1 LSSVNESLSQR
12 AEAIFHEVLAAHED
26 RWPMLIELLCKGD
39 TELKEEVRSLV
50 EASQAEEILSAR
62 LSADAHIGVD
72 AIAPGKCVG
81 PYQLD
86 RLLGRGGMGAVYL
99 AHRADGEFQQQV
111 AIKLIDV
118 PLASDLFREPFRM
131 ERQILAGLVHPF
143 IARLLDGGVSSDGE
157 LYLAL
162 EYVDGVSIVR
172 YCKENHLSLR
182 SRLLLFVKVCE
193 AVQYAHQNLVIHRDL
208 KWGGQSPPLPT
219 YTLSAFC
226 SISCWRRCLRTS

>member
-1 LSSVNESLSQR
+1 LSSVNESLGQRQR
-12 AEAIFHEVLAAHED
+12 AEAIFHEVIAAHQD
-26 RWPMLIELLCKGD
+26 HRSTLIEVLCQGD
-39 TELKEEVRSLV
+39 GGLTEEVRSLV
-50 EASQAEEILSAR
+50 EASQAEEMLSAR
-62 LSADAHIGVD
+62 LASQAHIDVE

-118 PLASDLFREPFRM
+118 PLATDLFREPFRM
-131 ERQILAGLVHPF
+131 ERQILAGLVHPY

-157 LYLAL
+157 LYLAM

-172 YCKENHLSLR
+172 YCKENHLSL
-182 SRLLLFVKVCE
+182 
-193 AVQYAHQNLVIHRDL
+193 
-208 KWGGQSPPLPT
+208 
-219 YTLSAFC
+219 
-226 SISCWRRCLRTS
+226 